1 MAGSQPL
8 NSKSSLWPAALGF
21 AAGAALS
28 YWGGRARQKG
38 PSPSL
43 RPGSRGMIRQN
54 QKASLSRFGRS
65 QRAFSE
71 VTGGHPEEINGMP
84 VALGP
89 SPR

>member
-1 MAGSQPL
+1 MMGSL

-28 YWGGRARQKG
+28 YWGGRAWQKG
-38 PSPSL
+38 SSL
-43 RPGSRGMIRQN
+43 RSYSRGTIGQN
-54 QKASLSRFGRS
+54 QKASLSRFGIGR
-65 QRAFSE
+65 RAFSE